1 MSTAAPT
8 FSQIRAQVA
17 AIRKHA
23 GKARVFGI
31 QSTGRWTGESR
42 QTFGDDTFY
51 IVQCDSPL
59 AMRVALQEEAAGA
72 TAKVLVTRLPMEQLS
87 ADIRVRLARR
97 KLYPIK
103 NWQIVKELFQAKQ
116 LDPRIV
122 EHSWIAQRLLDL
134 APPNDYPPVPSG
146 VLDAETVWGILLEQ
160 VLRIPVARPDLIALL
175 KWSMDESNTSRFQRE
190 SGEFQSAAIQWIS
203 QSAGVATPSVMSCV
217 AMNEQPNALPIG
229 LALVV
234 VFADGKPDSLATSAV
249 RIEERHVGTGKLDEK
264 VAAAWHKAATEL
276 IRLHLPDA
284 KVRSEWLVRADE
296 ILAAVEGDHC
306 AYLSRTSPLGFEQ
319 RLARYGKAISAALDN
334 RVTEVPIA
342 VNQAYRAI
350 AAHEQVKWQR
360 GSRRLQRV
368 EMSARLLRW
377 LAQINRD
384 GIPGPSSLAEA
395 CRWHGLDGGFVD
407 WARHALHTGEPARE
421 LKEAYGKLLTSATD
435 VREKQNKRFAEL
447 VRDWTQA
454 GSTGDEV
461 MPVEKVLEQLV
472 TPLAAHAPLLVLVLD
487 GMSFAVFREL
497 VSDVTRQDWIE
508 IRREDHDPIWP
519 AIATLPS
526 LTEVSRTSLLCGQLR
541 QGNQNNE
548 RISFESHADLM
559 HHCRS
564 GSPPKMFH
572 KSKLQGLD
580 ETALA
585 DEVVKELESTR
596 RRIVGVV
603 INAVDD
609 HLLKGDQIDIRWNC
623 DEIKILPQL
632 LHEAKAAGRLVVM
645 LSDHGHIL
653 DRQTKQSKFEGGDR
667 WRHAGDPSDGEIV
680 ISGNRVV
687 IPPEHKLIVPWTEK
701 IRYGMKKNGY
711 HGGVTMQE
719 MVIPMAVLSTRDD
732 LPDGWAEPSADT
744 PEWWFEPIEESTPTE
759 EQVPVRPVRKSKRKP
774 GMLFDFEEEEAQP
787 EPIPETKTPDSTG
800 PDWLQSLFTSDV
812 LEEQKKLGGRA
823 LPKDELVRVLLVSLD
838 EQGGKL
844 TSPALARKMQL
855 PPFRLNGVLA
865 AIQRILNVEGYPILV
880 KDDASD
886 TIELNRELLCRQ
898 FGLQ

>member
-1 MSTAAPT
+1 MPNPT

-23 GKARVFGI
+23 GDARVFGI
-31 QSTGRWTGESR
+31 QSAGRWAGEPR
-42 QTFGDDTFY
+42 QTFGDDTY
-51 IVQCDSPL
+51 DIVQCDSPL
-59 AMRVALQEEAAGA
+59 AMRVALQEEAADA
-72 TAKVLVTRLPMEQLS
+72 TATVLVTQIPMEQLS

-116 LDPRIV
+116 LDPRVV

-175 KWSMDESNTSRFQRE
+175 KWSMDEGNTSRFRQE
-190 SGEFQSAAIQWIS
+190 SSDFQAAAIQWIS

-217 AMNEQPNALPIG
+217 VLNEEPNALPIG
-229 LALVV
+229 LALAVI
-234 VFADGKPDSLATSAV
+234 FADEKPSSLATSAV
-249 RIEERHVGTGKLDEK
+249 RIEERHVGTGKLNEQ
-264 VAAAWHKAATEL
+264 VAEAWHKAATEL

-284 KVRSEWLVRADE
+284 KVRAEWLARADE
-296 ILAAVEGDHC
+296 ILATVEGDPC
-306 AYLSRTSPLGFEQ
+306 AFLSRTSPLGFEQ

-334 RVTEVPIA
+334 RVTEVPSA
-342 VNQAYRAI
+342 VDQAYRVI
-350 AAHEQVKWQR
+350 ACHDQVKWQH

-377 LAQINRD
+377 RAQINRD
-384 GIPGPSSLAEA
+384 GIPEFSSLGEA

-407 WARHALHTGEPARE
+407 WARHALQSGEPVRD
-421 LKEAYGKLLTSATD
+421 LSHAYGQLLTSVTQ

-497 VSDVTRQDWIE
+497 VSDVTKQDWVE
-508 IRREDHDPIWP
+508 IRREDHGPIWP

-541 QGNQNNE
+541 HGNQNDE
-548 RISFESHADLM
+548 RISFESHAGLM

-564 GSPPKMFH
+564 GSPPRLLH
-572 KSKLQGLD
+572 KSKLQGTD

-596 RRIVGVV
+596 RRIVGIV

-609 HLLKGDQIDIRWNC
+609 HLLKGGQIDIRWNC

-632 LHEAKAAGRLVVM
+632 LHEAKVAGRLVVM

-653 DRQTKQSKFEGGDR
+653 DRRTKQKKSEGGDR
-667 WRHAGDPSDGEIV
+667 WRPAGDPSEGEVMIAG
-680 ISGNRVV
+680 SRVV
-687 IPPEHKLIVPWTEK
+687 IPPEQKLIVPWTEK
-701 IRYGMKKNGY
+701 LRYGIKKNGY

-719 MVIPMAVLSTRDD
+719 MVIPMAVLSARDD
-732 LPDGWAEPSADT
+732 LPDGWAEPLADT
-744 PEWWFEPIEESTPTE
+744 PEWWFEPIEETARTE
-759 EQVPVRPVRKSKRKP
+759 VDVAVRPVRAAKRQP
-774 GMLFDFEEEEAQP
+774 GMLFTFEEKEEETQP
-787 EPIPETKTPDSTG
+787 RPKSETEKPAATDPA
-800 PDWLQSLFTSDV
+800 WLETLFASAV
-812 LEEQKKLGGRA
+812 LQEQKKLGGRA
-823 LPKDELVRVLLVSLD
+823 LPKDELIRVLLVSLN

-855 PPFRLNGVLA
+855 PPFRLSGVVA

-880 KDDASD
+880 KDDSSD

-898 FGLQ
+898 FGID